1 MCRRS
6 NNLYLITAESVV
18 RMYWAARCR
27 TRRCRRQTLI
37 AFERIDYF
45 AVDGFASRLAAVF
58 RRPSGECMASWS
70 AWRHLLNG
78 FESAILRRLQQI
90 NLRYRVN
97 PLYHS
102 TVTEHHYCSVSDVSF

>member
-1 MCRRS
+1 
-6 NNLYLITAESVV
+6 
-18 RMYWAARCR
+18 MYWAARCR